1 MALLKERKTPAE
13 NIAFMG
19 ISAGIVV
26 AFGLLSTFLPLSSFL
41 VILFLPLVC
50 ALTAFYCQDR
60 YLIGYVAAT
69 IVVSLLTTVYDI
81 SVTLFDVVPAI
92 LTGTLF
98 GFLLKKKISSSLTIL
113 IVSLLKLGLNYLMLL
128 LLKGIYGVDIIES
141 FLTLLGLENK
151 EHIREIVPAFI
162 FGYALIQESIS
173 FFVIIFGS
181 NSLEAM
187 ATKKVSPFVFAILSL
202 AGIACSIG
210 FSFISYAVAY
220 LFGALSIYLSF
231 ASSSSLFRKN
241 PWWVYLGLGLL
252 LALSFYLSA
261 YFYSSLPKQRAP
273 LLFLSF
279 FASISLCSGFS
290 SLLFK
295 NEKGVKE

>member
-26 AFGLLSTFLPLSSFL
+26 AFGLLST
-41 VILFLPLVC
+41 FLPLVC

-98 GFLLKKKISSSLTIL
+98 GFLLKKKISYSLTIL

-128 LLKGIYGVDIIES
+128 LLKGIYGIDIIQS

-162 FGYALIQESIS
+162 FGYALIQEGIS
-173 FFVIIFGS
+173 FFVIILGS
-181 NSLEAM
+181 NSLETM
-187 ATKKVSPFVFAILSL
+187 TTKKVGSFVFAILSL

-241 PWWVYLGLGLL
+241 PWWVYLGLGFL

>member
-113 IVSLLKLGLNYLMLL
+113 IVSLLKLGLNYLMLF
-128 LLKGIYGVDIIES
+128 LLKGIYGIDIIQS
-141 FLTLLGLENK
+141 FLTLLRLENK

-173 FFVIIFGS
+173 FFVIILGS
-181 NSLEAM
+181 NSLETM
-187 ATKKVSPFVFAILSL
+187 TTKKVGSFVFAILSL
-202 AGIACSIG
+202 AAMACSIG
-210 FSFISYAVAY
+210 FSFLSYAVAY

-231 ASSSSLFRKN
+231 ASSSSLFRKD

-261 YFYSSLPKQRAP
+261 YFYASLPKQGVP

>member
-113 IVSLLKLGLNYLMLL
+113 IVSLLKLGLNYLMLF
-128 LLKGIYGVDIIES
+128 LLKGIYGIDIIQS
-141 FLTLLGLENK
+141 FLTLLRLENK

-173 FFVIIFGS
+173 FFVIILGS
-181 NSLEAM
+181 NSLETM
-187 ATKKVSPFVFAILSL
+187 TTKKVGSFVFAILSL
-202 AGIACSIG
+202 AAMACSIG
-210 FSFISYAVAY
+210 FSFLSYAVAY

-261 YFYSSLPKQRAP
+261 YFYASLPKQGVP

>member
-98 GFLLKKKISSSLTIL
+98 GFLLKKKISYSLTIL

-128 LLKGIYGVDIIES
+128 LLKGIYG
-141 FLTLLGLENK
+141 L
-151 EHIREIVPAFI
+151 R
-162 FGYALIQESIS
+162 
-173 FFVIIFGS
+173 
-181 NSLEAM
+181 
-187 ATKKVSPFVFAILSL
+187 TKNI
-202 AGIACSIG
+202 
-210 FSFISYAVAY
+210 
-220 LFGALSIYLSF
+220 
-231 ASSSSLFRKN
+231 
-241 PWWVYLGLGLL
+241 
-252 LALSFYLSA
+252 
-261 YFYSSLPKQRAP
+261 
-273 LLFLSF
+273 
-279 FASISLCSGFS
+279 
-290 SLLFK
+290 
-295 NEKGVKE
+295 

>member
-1 MALLKERKTPAE
+1 
-13 NIAFMG
+13 
-19 ISAGIVV
+19 
-26 AFGLLSTFLPLSSFL
+26 
-41 VILFLPLVC
+41 
-50 ALTAFYCQDR
+50 
-60 YLIGYVAAT
+60 
-69 IVVSLLTTVYDI
+69 
-81 SVTLFDVVPAI
+81 
-92 LTGTLF
+92 
-98 GFLLKKKISSSLTIL
+98 
-113 IVSLLKLGLNYLMLL
+113 MLL

-141 FLTLLGLENK
+141 FLTLLGFENK

-202 AGIACSIG
+202 AAMACSIG
-210 FSFISYAVAY
+210 FSFLSYAVAY

-261 YFYSSLPKQRAP
+261 YFYASLSNQRAP

>member
-26 AFGLLSTFLPLSSFL
+26 VLSLLATFFPLSSFL

-50 ALTAFYCQDR
+50 GLTAFYCQDR

-81 SVTLFDVVPAI
+81 SVTLFDVVPAV

-98 GFLLKKKISSSLTIL
+98 GFLLKKKISYSLSIL
-113 IVSLLKLGLNYLMLL
+113 LVSLLKLGLNYLMLL
-128 LLKGIYGVDIIES
+128 LLKGMYGVDIIES
-141 FLTLLGLENK
+141 FLTLLGLESK
-151 EHIREIVPAFI
+151 EHIREIVPTFI
-162 FGYALIQESIS
+162 FGYALIQEGIS
-173 FFVIIFGS
+173 FFVIVLGS
-181 NSLEAM
+181 NSLEM
-187 ATKKVSPFVFAILSL
+187 MTPRKTVSFVFVILSL

-210 FSFISYAVAY
+210 FSFISYAVGY

-231 ASSSSLFRKN
+231 ASSYPLFRKN
-241 PWWVYLGLGLL
+241 PWWVYLILGLL
-252 LALSFYLSA
+252 LALFFYLSA
-261 YFYSSLPKQRAP
+261 YFYSSLPKERAP

-279 FASISLCSGFS
+279 FASISLCSGIS